1 MINKQNDR
9 DNDGYDNFLVSVML
23 VMIITKVTRCTR
35 GVRKAYAYFL
45 SRARMRSSNSVR
57 MNKSNFTTEEIV

>member
-35 GVRKAYAYFL
+35 GVRKAYVFFIQSKNA
-45 SRARMRSSNSVR
+45 
-57 MNKSNFTTEEIV
+57 IQ